1 MNKKLAI
8 ILTPI
13 IIAATAFVL
22 VYYFYYRTDAKTALT
37 ISEKRWAVENS
48 KNKFDFEI
56 VNDYP
61 IYSLNGEGLIF
72 KFIKDLEQ
80 DTGLE
85 FNKIPYLS
93 TSTPRQRFLKT
104 RILSNDEKLTNNDI
118 LIFKDNYVALG
129 KDYMRINHI
138 KDMSNLSVGTY
149 TKDKADISYYL
160 KQASNISYKT
170 YDKVEDLYKA
180 LDNKEVNIIIVP
192 NIKSLRETIKKGS
205 YHIIYNFTEM
215 NKKLVLTL
223 TDNNTKLNTIVRKYY
238 TRWRKNNFIDAYNE
252 VYLNYYLEQNNVDA
266 KTRAE
271 LISKDY
277 VYGYVEKVPY
287 EKIVNNHLAGIAG
300 EYVERMSRLGGLN
313 FKYKKYKN
321 KKELQKAIDK
331 KEIDF
336 YFDYY
341 DYRTSNYKATISP
354 FIEDYV
360 VLGKEKDSHIV
371 TSFES
376 LKGQNLVML
385 GDDSLYYYFSN
396 NSRSNIKTFKT
407 LNELK
412 GSANNR
418 LIVVDSEVYSYY
430 QNTKFKNFK
439 LLYKDTMMNDYK
451 FMVKNDDGAFY
462 DLFNYII
469 GTNSYYNYRNAGI
482 NHMHETIFDNLTFRE
497 VYKAVMLL
505 IFIPLII
512 GFISYLILKAKKKKK
527 KKEIT
532 EKHKYIDVLTSLKNR
547 NYLNFKMS
555 EWEENKVLPQA
566 IVIINLNNVQY
577 VNDNYGHETGD
588 DLIIKAAGILVNTQ
602 LENSEIMRIDGNEF
616 LVYLVGYSER
626 QVDAYSKKLAK
637 ELKTL
642 PHEFGGAVGY
652 SIIEDKIKTIDDAI
666 NEATIAMNEN
676 KKEYK

>member
-93 TSTPRQRFLKT
+93 TSTPRQRSLKT

-277 VYGYVEKVPY
+277 VY
-287 EKIVNNHLAGIAG
+287 
-300 EYVERMSRLGGLN
+300 
-313 FKYKKYKN
+313 
-321 KKELQKAIDK
+321 
-331 KEIDF
+331 
-336 YFDYY
+336 
-341 DYRTSNYKATISP
+341 
-354 FIEDYV
+354 
-360 VLGKEKDSHIV
+360 
-371 TSFES
+371 
-376 LKGQNLVML
+376 
-385 GDDSLYYYFSN
+385 
-396 NSRSNIKTFKT
+396 
-407 LNELK
+407 
-412 GSANNR
+412 
-418 LIVVDSEVYSYY
+418 
-430 QNTKFKNFK
+430 
-439 LLYKDTMMNDYK
+439 
-451 FMVKNDDGAFY
+451 
-462 DLFNYII
+462 
-469 GTNSYYNYRNAGI
+469 
-482 NHMHETIFDNLTFRE
+482 
-497 VYKAVMLL
+497 
-505 IFIPLII
+505 
-512 GFISYLILKAKKKKK
+512 
-527 KKEIT
+527 
-532 EKHKYIDVLTSLKNR
+532 
-547 NYLNFKMS
+547 
-555 EWEENKVLPQA
+555 
-566 IVIINLNNVQY
+566 
-577 VNDNYGHETGD
+577 
-588 DLIIKAAGILVNTQ
+588 
-602 LENSEIMRIDGNEF
+602 
-616 LVYLVGYSER
+616 
-626 QVDAYSKKLAK
+626 
-637 ELKTL
+637 
-642 PHEFGGAVGY
+642 
-652 SIIEDKIKTIDDAI
+652 
-666 NEATIAMNEN
+666 
-676 KKEYK
+676 